1 MLVDPVLDSSDRP
14 GDPSRFYRLNE
25 EVALELARL
34 SREGH
39 LARLQELL
47 AAGGLELWVS
57 STVRREGLEE
67 LVGVLRPQS
76 VNASPSPRATG
87 LPPAQAPGEP
97 GCGCDAAGESA
108 PPPASE
114 GGWDHESVLA
124 TRSRFEVLYPDGE
137 AREVYM
143 PDHICPLCL
152 NEEGNVLE
160 SCARVCASCGFRW

>member
-1 MLVDPVLDSSDRP
+1 MANSSDLAS
-14 GDPSRFYRLNE
+14 DPSRFYRLNE

-34 SREGH
+34 EREGH

-67 LVGVLRPQS
+67 LLGVLRPPS
-76 VNASPSPRATG
+76 VASAAEIPTPTG
-87 LPPAQAPGEP
+87 LPPASPPGEP

-108 PPPASE
+108 PPAARE

-124 TRSRFEVLYPDGE
+124 TRSRFQVLYPDGE

-152 NEEGNVLE
+152 NEEGNVLD
-160 SCARVCASCGFRW
+160 SCARACASCGFRW